1 MPLAFNVSKEDFLP
15 ALNSL
20 QSITG
25 KKGTMAVLSNI
36 LIKSQENFIELIA
49 TDLEVG
55 IKKNVAAEI
64 ISPGSITLPAK
75 ILYEIVRESGSDSIK
90 IEEKDKNWARI
101 KAGTA
106 SVYNLAGTSSEEFP
120 DFPEYN
126 EELLVSIPCELVK
139 ELIEKTIFSVAQER
153 ESNYTLTGILLEKE
167 KNDENKSFLRMV
179 SSDGHRLSIME
190 KELDAERDDIVIEKN
205 TLIPRKGVSEIK
217 KISEGQKN
225 FYIGSDK
232 KQLVVKT
239 NNSLMIV
246 RLMNGEFPDYRSIV
260 NVIEKNNLIEIERIG
275 FLESLKRTNLFT
287 EDTFNAIQLIV
298 EENKLILSSQNM
310 DYGNAKDEMDIKY
323 SGDNLELGFNCR
335 YFIDTLQV
343 MRSDTIKAYVNSD
356 QSPCLIEGGDDPG
369 FISIIM
375 PMKI

>member
-1 MPLAFNVSKEDFLP
+1 MPLSINVSKEDFLP

-25 KKGTMAVLSNI
+25 KKGTMAVLANV
-36 LIKSQENFIELIA
+36 LIQSQDNFIEIIA

-55 IKKNVAAEI
+55 IKKNVAAEVI
-64 ISPGSITLPAK
+64 NKGSITLPAK
-75 ILYEIVRESGSDSIK
+75 ILYEIVRESGSDSIN
-90 IEEKDKNWARI
+90 IEERDKNWARI
-101 KAGTA
+101 KAGT

-126 EELLVSIPCELVK
+126 EESLVILPCEIVK

-167 KNDENKSFLRMV
+167 KNEENKSFLRMV

-190 KELDAERDDIVIEKN
+190 KELDKESDDIIIEKN

-225 FYIGSDK
+225 FSIGSDK

-287 EDTFNAIQLIV
+287 EDTFNAIQLSV
-298 EENKLILSSQNM
+298 EANKLILSSQNM
-310 DYGNAKDEMDIKY
+310 DYGNAKDEMEIKY
-323 SGDNLELGFNCR
+323 GGEPLELGFNCR

-343 MRSDTIKAYVNSD
+343 MRSDMVKAYVNSD
-356 QSPCLIEGGDDPG
+356 QSPCLIEGDDDPG

>member
-1 MPLAFNVSKEDFLP
+1 MSLSINVSKEDFLP

-25 KKGTMAVLSNI
+25 KKGTMAVLANV
-36 LIKSQENFIELIA
+36 LIQTQDNFIEIIA

-55 IKKNVAAEI
+55 IKKSVAAEVL
-64 ISPGSITLPAK
+64 SPGSITLPAK
-75 ILYEIVRESGSDSIK
+75 ILYEIVREAGSESVN
-90 IEEKDKNWARI
+90 IEEREKNWARI
-101 KAGTA
+101 KTG
-106 SVYNLAGTSSEEFP
+106 SSIYNLAGTSSEEYP

-126 EELLVSIPCELVK
+126 EDSLINLPCELIR
-139 ELIEKTIFSVAQER
+139 ELIDKTIFSVAQER

-167 KNDENKSFLRMV
+167 KNEEGKSALRMV

-190 KELDAERDDIVIEKN
+190 KELDSESDEIVIEKN

-217 KISEGQKN
+217 KACEGQKN
-225 FYIGSDK
+225 FSIGSDK

-239 NNSLMIV
+239 KNSLMVV

-260 NVIEKNNLIEIERIG
+260 NVIEKDNSLEIERIP

-287 EDTFNAIQLIV
+287 EDTFNAIQLSV
-298 EENKLILSSQNM
+298 ADDKLVLSSQNM
-310 DYGNAKDEMDIKY
+310 DFGNAKDEIDIKY
-323 SGDNLELGFNCR
+323 SGTPLELGFNCR

-343 MRSDTIKAYVNSD
+343 MRSDMVKAYINSD
-356 QSPCLIEGGDDPG
+356 QSPCLLEGEDDKG

>member
-1 MPLAFNVSKEDFLP
+1 MTLSINVSKEDFLP

-25 KKGTMAVLSNI
+25 KKGTMAVLTNV
-36 LIKSQENFIELIA
+36 LIQTQENYIELIA

-55 IKKNVAAEI
+55 IKRNVAAEI
-64 ISPGSITLPAK
+64 ISPGALTLPAK
-75 ILYEIVRESGSDSIK
+75 ILFEIVRESGSDSIK

-101 KAGTA
+101 KAG
-106 SVYNLAGTSSEEFP
+106 SSMYNLAGTASEEYP
-120 DFPEYN
+120 DFPEYK
-126 EELLVSIPCELVK
+126 EDSLVSLPSELIR

-167 KNDENKSFLRMV
+167 KNEEEKSFLRMV

-190 KELDAERDDIVIEKN
+190 KDLDKEGSDITIEKN
-205 TLIPRKGVSEIK
+205 TIVPRKGVSEIK
-217 KISEGQKN
+217 KICEGQKN
-225 FYIGSDK
+225 ILLGADK
-232 KQLVVKT
+232 KQLIVKT
-239 NNSLMIV
+239 KNSLMIV

-260 NVIEKNNLIEIERIG
+260 NVIEKEKFIEIERSG

-287 EDTFNAIQLIV
+287 EDTFNAIQLSV
-298 EENKLILSSQNM
+298 DENKLVLSSQNM
-310 DYGNAKDEMDIKY
+310 DFGNAKDEVKINY
-323 SGDNLELGFNCR
+323 SGDPLDIGFNCR
-335 YFIDTLQV
+335 YFIDTLQA
-343 MRSDTIKAYVNSD
+343 MKSEMIKAYINSD
-356 QSPCLIEGGDDPG
+356 QSPCLIEGNEDPG

>member
-1 MPLAFNVSKEDFLP
+1 MPLTFKVSKEDFLP

-25 KKGTMAVLSNI
+25 KKGTMAVLANV
-36 LIKSQENFIELIA
+36 LIQSQDNFIELVA

-55 IKKNVAAEI
+55 IKKIVAAEVL
-64 ISPGSITLPAK
+64 SPGSLTLPAK
-75 ILYEIVRESGSDSIK
+75 ILFEIVRESGSDNIK

-101 KAGTA
+101 KAGT
-106 SVYNLAGTSSEEFP
+106 SIYNLAGTSSEEFP

-126 EELLVSIPCELVK
+126 EESLVLLPCELIK

-167 KNDENKSFLRMV
+167 TDEENKNFLRMV

-190 KELDAERDDIVIEKN
+190 KDLDKESEEIIIEKN

-217 KISEGQKN
+217 KISDGQKN
-225 FYIGSDK
+225 FAMGSDK

-239 NNSLMIV
+239 NNSLLIV

-287 EDTFNAIQLIV
+287 EDTFNAIQLSI
-298 EENKLILSSQNM
+298 EENRLILSSQNM
-310 DYGNAKDEMDIKY
+310 DYGNAKDEMEIKY
-323 SGDNLELGFNCR
+323 EGEPLDLGFNCR

-343 MRSDTIKAYVNSD
+343 MRSDTVKAYVNSD
-356 QSPCLIEGGDDPG
+356 QSPCLIEGEDDPG

>member
-1 MPLAFNVSKEDFLP
+1 MALSINVSKEDFLP

-25 KKGTMAVLSNI
+25 KKGTMAVLANV
-36 LIKSQENFIELIA
+36 LIQSQDNFVELIA

-55 IKKNVAAEI
+55 IKKNVAAEVMK
-64 ISPGSITLPAK
+64 PGSITLPAK
-75 ILYEIVRESGSDSIK
+75 ILFEIVRESGSDSIK
-90 IEEKDKNWARI
+90 LEERDKNWARI
-101 KAGTA
+101 KAGS

-120 DFPEYN
+120 DFPEYD
-126 EELLVSIPCELVK
+126 EETLVSLPCEVIK

-167 KNDENKSFLRMV
+167 ANEENKSFLRMV
-179 SSDGHRLSIME
+179 SSDGHRLSIMK
-190 KELDAERDDIVIEKN
+190 KELDKECDDISIEKN
-205 TLIPRKGVSEIK
+205 TLIPKKGVSEIK
-217 KISEGQKN
+217 KIIEGQKN
-225 FYIGSDK
+225 FSIGSDK
-232 KQLVVKT
+232 KQLVIKT
-239 NNSLMIV
+239 KNSLMIV

-260 NVIEKNNLIEIERIG
+260 NVIEKNNFIEIERIG

-287 EDTFNAIQLIV
+287 EDTFNAIQLSIDD
-298 EENKLILSSQNM
+298 NKLILSSHNM
-310 DYGNAKDEMDIKY
+310 DYGNAKDEMEIKY
-323 SGDNLELGFNCR
+323 TGEALELGFNCR

-343 MRSDTIKAYVNSD
+343 MRSDMIKAYVNSD
-356 QSPCLIEGGDDPG
+356 QSPCLIEGDDDPG

>member
-1 MPLAFNVSKEDFLP
+1 MTLSINVSKEDFLP

-25 KKGTMAVLSNI
+25 KKGTMAILANVLI
-36 LIKSQENFIELIA
+36 QTQENFIELIA

-64 ISPGSITLPAK
+64 VNPGSLTLPAK
-75 ILYEIVRESGSDSIK
+75 ILYEIVRESGSDTIK

-101 KAGTA
+101 KAGT
-106 SVYNLAGTSSEEFP
+106 SIYNLAGTSSEEYP
-120 DFPEYN
+120 SFPEYN
-126 EELLVSIPCELVK
+126 EESLISLPCELIK
-139 ELIEKTIFSVAQER
+139 ELIDKTIFSTAQER
-153 ESNYTLTGILLEKE
+153 ESNYTLTGILIEKE
-167 KNDENKSFLRMV
+167 KVEDKNLLRMV

-190 KELDAERDDIVIEKN
+190 KELDEESEAIVIEKN
-205 TLIPRKGVSEIK
+205 TIIPRKGVSEIK
-217 KISEGQKN
+217 KVCEGQKN
-225 FYIGSDK
+225 FSMGADK

-239 NNSLMIV
+239 KSSLMIV
-246 RLMNGEFPDYRSIV
+246 RLMNGEFPDYKSIV
-260 NVIEKNNLIEIERIG
+260 NVIEKNNVIEIDRSK

-287 EDTFNAIQLIV
+287 EDTFNAIQLSV
-298 EENKLILSSQNM
+298 SDNKLILSSQNM
-310 DYGNAKDEMDIKY
+310 DFGNAKDEMVINY
-323 SGDNLELGFNCR
+323 SGDDLDLGFNCR

-343 MRSDTIKAYVNSD
+343 MRSDTVKAYVNTD
-356 QSPCLIEGGDDPG
+356 QSPCFIEGDNDKG

>member
-1 MPLAFNVSKEDFLP
+1 MTLSINVSKEDFLP

-25 KKGTMAVLSNI
+25 KKGTMAILANVLI
-36 LIKSQENFIELIA
+36 QTQENFIELIA

-64 ISPGSITLPAK
+64 LSPGSLTLPAK
-75 ILYEIVRESGSDSIK
+75 ILYEIVRESGSENIK

-101 KAGTA
+101 KAG
-106 SVYNLAGTSSEEFP
+106 SSMYNLAGTSSEEYP
-120 DFPEYN
+120 KFPEYN
-126 EELLVSIPCELVK
+126 EESLVSLPCEIIK
-139 ELIEKTIFSVAQER
+139 ELIDKTIFSAAQER

-167 KNDENKSFLRMV
+167 KNEEGKSVLRMV

-190 KELDAERDDIVIEKN
+190 KELDKESDNIIIEKN

-217 KISEGQKN
+217 KVCEGQKN
-225 FYIGSDK
+225 FSMGADK
-232 KQLVVKT
+232 KQIIVKT
-239 NNSLMIV
+239 KNSLMIV
-246 RLMNGEFPDYRSIV
+246 RLMNGEFPDYTSIV
-260 NVIEKNNLIEIERIG
+260 NVIEKNNVIEIDRSK

-287 EDTFNAIQLIV
+287 EDTFNAIQLSV
-298 EENKLILSSQNM
+298 DDNKLTLSSQNM
-310 DYGNAKDEMDIKY
+310 DFGNAKDEMAINY
-323 SGDNLELGFNCR
+323 SGEPLDLGFNCR

-343 MRSDTIKAYVNSD
+343 MRSGTIKAYVNSD
-356 QSPCLIEGGDDPG
+356 QSPCLIEGENDQG
-369 FISIIM
+369 FVSIIM

>member
-1 MPLAFNVSKEDFLP
+1 MSLSINVSKEDFLP
-15 ALNSL
+15 ALSSL

-25 KKGTMAVLSNI
+25 KKGTMAVLANV
-36 LIKSQENFIELIA
+36 LIQTQDNFIEIIA

-55 IKKNVAAEI
+55 IKKSVAAEI
-64 ISPGSITLPAK
+64 ISPGSLTLPSK

-90 IEEKDKNWARI
+90 IEEKEKNWARI
-101 KAGTA
+101 KAGT
-106 SVYNLAGTSSEEFP
+106 SMYNLAGTSSEEYP

-126 EELLVSIPCELVK
+126 EESQVSLPCEIIR
-139 ELIEKTIFSVAQER
+139 ELIDKTIFSVAQER

-167 KNDENKSFLRMV
+167 KNEEGKSFLRMV

-190 KELDAERDDIVIEKN
+190 KDLDSESGEIVIEKN
-205 TLIPRKGVSEIK
+205 TLIPKKGVSEIK
-217 KISEGQKN
+217 KACEGQKN
-225 FYIGSDK
+225 FSISSDK
-232 KQLVVKT
+232 KQIVVKT
-239 NNSLMIV
+239 KNSLMIV

-260 NVIEKNNLIEIERIG
+260 NVIEKKSFIEIERLS

-287 EDTFNAIQLIV
+287 EDTFNAIQLSV
-298 EENKLILSSQNM
+298 DENKLVLSSQNM
-310 DYGNAKDEMDIKY
+310 DFGNAKDEMEIKY
-323 SGDNLELGFNCR
+323 TGEPLELGFNCR

-343 MRSDTIKAYVNSD
+343 MRSDSIKAYVNSD
-356 QSPCLIEGGDDPG
+356 QSPCLIEGDDDPG

>member
-1 MPLAFNVSKEDFLP
+1 MTLSINVSKEDFLP

-25 KKGTMAVLSNI
+25 KKGTMAILANVLI
-36 LIKSQENFIELIA
+36 QTQENFIELIA

-64 ISPGSITLPAK
+64 LSPGSLTLPAK
-75 ILYEIVRESGSDSIK
+75 ILYEIVRESGSESIK

-101 KAGTA
+101 KAG
-106 SVYNLAGTSSEEFP
+106 SSMYNLAGTSSEEYP
-120 DFPEYN
+120 KFPEYN
-126 EELLVSIPCELVK
+126 EESLVSLPCELIK
-139 ELIEKTIFSVAQER
+139 ELIDKTIFSAAQER

-167 KNDENKSFLRMV
+167 KTEEDKSFLKMV

-190 KELDAERDDIVIEKN
+190 KELDKESDTLIIEKN

-217 KISEGQKN
+217 KACEGQKN
-225 FYIGSDK
+225 FSLGADK
-232 KQLVVKT
+232 KQLVIKT
-239 NNSLMIV
+239 KNTLMIV
-246 RLMNGEFPDYRSIV
+246 RLMNGEFPDYNSIV
-260 NVIEKNNLIEIERIG
+260 NVIEKDNVIEIERSS
-275 FLESLKRTNLFT
+275 FLESLKRTNLFS
-287 EDTFNAIQLIV
+287 EDTFNAIQLSV
-298 EENKLILSSQNM
+298 EDNKLVLSSQNM
-310 DYGNAKDEMDIKY
+310 DFGNAKDEMIINY
-323 SGDNLELGFNCR
+323 SGEPLDLGFNCR

-343 MRSDTIKAYVNSD
+343 MRSDIIKAYVNSD
-356 QSPCLIEGGDDPG
+356 QSPCLIEGDADQG

>member
-1 MPLAFNVSKEDFLP
+1 MTLAINVSKEDFLP

-25 KKGTMAVLSNI
+25 KKGTMAILANI
-36 LIKSQENFIELIA
+36 LIQTQENFIELIS
-49 TDLEVG
+49 TDLEVV

-64 ISPGSITLPAK
+64 LSPGSLTLPAK
-75 ILYEIVRESGSDSIK
+75 ILYEIVRESGSENIK

-101 KAGTA
+101 KAG
-106 SVYNLAGTSSEEFP
+106 SSMYNLAGTSSEEYP
-120 DFPEYN
+120 KFPEYN
-126 EELLVSIPCELVK
+126 EESLISLPCEIIR
-139 ELIEKTIFSVAQER
+139 ELIDKTIFSAAQER

-167 KNDENKSFLRMV
+167 NKEEGTSFLKMV

-190 KELDAERDDIVIEKN
+190 KELDKESENISIEKN

-217 KISEGQKN
+217 KVCEGQKN
-225 FYIGSDK
+225 FSLGADK
-232 KQLVVKT
+232 KQLVIQTK
-239 NNSLMIV
+239 NSLMIV
-246 RLMNGEFPDYRSIV
+246 RLMNGEFPDYKSIV
-260 NVIEKNNLIEIERIG
+260 NVIEKDNVIEIDRSK
-275 FLESLKRTNLFT
+275 FLESLKRTNLFS
-287 EDTFNAIQLIV
+287 EDTFNAIQLTV
-298 EENKLILSSQNM
+298 EDQKLILSSQNM
-310 DYGNAKDEMDIKY
+310 DFGNAKDEMSINY
-323 SGDNLELGFNCR
+323 TGDPLDLGFNCR

-356 QSPCLIEGGDDPG
+356 QSPCLIEGDNDQG

>member
-1 MPLAFNVSKEDFLP
+1 MTLAINVSKEDFLP

-25 KKGTMAVLSNI
+25 KKGTMAILANI
-36 LIKSQENFIELIA
+36 LIQTQENFIELIS
-49 TDLEVG
+49 TDLEVA

-64 ISPGSITLPAK
+64 LSPGSLTLPAK
-75 ILYEIVRESGSDSIK
+75 ILYEIVRESGSDNIK

-101 KAGTA
+101 KAG
-106 SVYNLAGTSSEEFP
+106 SSMYNLAGTSSEEYP
-120 DFPEYN
+120 KFPEYN
-126 EELLVSIPCELVK
+126 EESLISLPCEIIR
-139 ELIEKTIFSVAQER
+139 ELIDKTIFSAAQER

-167 KNDENKSFLRMV
+167 NKEEGTSFLKMV

-190 KELDAERDDIVIEKN
+190 KELDKESENISIEKN

-217 KISEGQKN
+217 KVCEGQKN
-225 FYIGSDK
+225 FSLGADK
-232 KQLVVKT
+232 KQLVIQTK
-239 NNSLMIV
+239 NSLMIV
-246 RLMNGEFPDYRSIV
+246 RLMNGEFPDYKSIV
-260 NVIEKNNLIEIERIG
+260 NVIEKDNVIEIDRSK
-275 FLESLKRTNLFT
+275 FLESLKRTNLFS
-287 EDTFNAIQLIV
+287 EDTFNAIQLTV
-298 EENKLILSSQNM
+298 EDQKLILSSQNM
-310 DYGNAKDEMDIKY
+310 DFGNAKDEMSINY
-323 SGDNLELGFNCR
+323 TGDPLDLGFNCR

-356 QSPCLIEGGDDPG
+356 QSPCLIEGDNDQG

>member
-1 MPLAFNVSKEDFLP
+1 MSLSINVSKEDFLP

-25 KKGTMAVLSNI
+25 KKGTMAVLANV
-36 LIKSQENFIELIA
+36 LIQTQDNFIELIA

-55 IKKNVAAEI
+55 IKKSVAAEI
-64 ISPGSITLPAK
+64 INPGSITLPAK
-75 ILYEIVRESGSDSIK
+75 ILYEIVKESGSDTIK

-101 KAGTA
+101 KAG
-106 SVYNLAGTSSEEFP
+106 SSMYNLAGTSSEEYP

-126 EELLVSIPCELVK
+126 EEKLVSLPCELIK
-139 ELIEKTIFSVAQER
+139 ELIDKTIISVAQER

-167 KNDENKSFLRMV
+167 KNEEGKSLLKMV

-190 KELDAERDDIVIEKN
+190 KDLDNETDGIVLEKN
-205 TLIPRKGVSEIK
+205 TLIPKKGVSEIK
-217 KISEGQKN
+217 KACEGQKN
-225 FYIGSDK
+225 FSMSSDK
-232 KQLVVKT
+232 KQIVVKT
-239 NNSLMIV
+239 KNSLMIV

-260 NVIEKNNLIEIERIG
+260 NVIEKKDFIEIERVG
-275 FLESLKRTNLFT
+275 FLEALKRTNLFT
-287 EDTFNAIQLIV
+287 EDTFNAIQLSV
-298 EENKLILSSQNM
+298 DENKLVLSSQNM
-310 DYGNAKDEMDIKY
+310 DFGNAKDEMEIKY
-323 SGDNLELGFNCR
+323 TGEPMELGFNCR

-356 QSPCLIEGGDDPG
+356 QSPCLIMGDDDQG
-369 FISIIM
+369 FVSIIM

>member
-1 MPLAFNVSKEDFLP
+1 MTLAINVSKEDFLP

-25 KKGTMAVLSNI
+25 KKGTMAILANI
-36 LIKSQENFIELIA
+36 LIQTQENFIELIS
-49 TDLEVG
+49 TDLEVA

-64 ISPGSITLPAK
+64 LSPGSLTLPAK
-75 ILYEIVRESGSDSIK
+75 ILYEIVRESGSENIK

-101 KAGTA
+101 KAG
-106 SVYNLAGTSSEEFP
+106 SSMYNLAGTSSEEYP
-120 DFPEYN
+120 KFPEYN
-126 EELLVSIPCELVK
+126 EESLISLPCEIIR
-139 ELIEKTIFSVAQER
+139 ELIDKTIFSAAQER

-167 KNDENKSFLRMV
+167 NKEEGTSFLKMV

-190 KELDAERDDIVIEKN
+190 KELDKESENISIEKN

-217 KISEGQKN
+217 KVCEGQKN
-225 FYIGSDK
+225 FSLGADK
-232 KQLVVKT
+232 KQLVIQTK
-239 NNSLMIV
+239 NSLMIV
-246 RLMNGEFPDYRSIV
+246 RLMNGEFPDYKSIV
-260 NVIEKNNLIEIERIG
+260 NVIEKDNVIEIDRSK
-275 FLESLKRTNLFT
+275 FLESLKRTNLFS
-287 EDTFNAIQLIV
+287 EDTFNAIQLTV
-298 EENKLILSSQNM
+298 EDQKLILSSQNM
-310 DYGNAKDEMDIKY
+310 DFGNAKDEMSINY
-323 SGDNLELGFNCR
+323 TGDPLDLGFNCR

-356 QSPCLIEGGDDPG
+356 QSPCLIEGDNDQG

>member
-1 MPLAFNVSKEDFLP
+1 MTLAINVSKEDFLP

-25 KKGTMAVLSNI
+25 KKGTMAILANI
-36 LIKSQENFIELIA
+36 LIQTQENFIELIS
-49 TDLEVG
+49 TDLEVA

-64 ISPGSITLPAK
+64 LSPGSLTLPAK
-75 ILYEIVRESGSDSIK
+75 ILYEIVRESGSENIK

-101 KAGTA
+101 KAG
-106 SVYNLAGTSSEEFP
+106 SSMYNLAGTSSEEYP
-120 DFPEYN
+120 KFPEYN
-126 EELLVSIPCELVK
+126 EESLISLPCEIIR
-139 ELIEKTIFSVAQER
+139 ELIDKTIFSAAQER

-167 KNDENKSFLRMV
+167 KTEEGTSFLKMV

-190 KELDAERDDIVIEKN
+190 KELDKESENISIEKN

-217 KISEGQKN
+217 KVCEGQKN
-225 FYIGSDK
+225 FSLGADK
-232 KQLVVKT
+232 KQLVIQTK
-239 NNSLMIV
+239 NSLMIV
-246 RLMNGEFPDYRSIV
+246 RLMNGEFPDYKSIV
-260 NVIEKNNLIEIERIG
+260 NVIEKDNVIEIDRSK
-275 FLESLKRTNLFT
+275 FLESLKRTNLFS
-287 EDTFNAIQLIV
+287 EDTFNAIQLTV
-298 EENKLILSSQNM
+298 EDQKLILSSQNM
-310 DYGNAKDEMDIKY
+310 DFGNAKDEMSINY
-323 SGDNLELGFNCR
+323 TGDPLDLGFNCR

-356 QSPCLIEGGDDPG
+356 QSPCLIEGDNDQG

>member
-1 MPLAFNVSKEDFLP
+1 MPLSINVSKEDFLP

-20 QSITG
+20 QSLTG
-25 KKGTMAVLSNI
+25 KKGTMAILANVLI
-36 LIKSQENFIELIA
+36 QTQENFIELIA

-55 IKKNVAAEI
+55 IKKSVAAEI

-75 ILYEIVRESGSDSIK
+75 ILFEIVKESGSESIN

-101 KAGTA
+101 KTGT
-106 SVYNLAGTSSEEFP
+106 SMYNLAGTSSEEYP

-126 EELLVSIPCELVK
+126 EEKLISLPCTLVK
-139 ELIEKTIFSVAQER
+139 ELIEKTVFSVAQER

-167 KNDENKSFLRMV
+167 KNKEKKSFLRMV

-190 KELDAERDDIVIEKN
+190 KDLDKESDEIIIEKN

-217 KISEGQKN
+217 KACDGQKN
-225 FYIGSDK
+225 FSLGSDK

-239 NNSLMIV
+239 KNSLMIV

-260 NVIEKNNLIEIERIG
+260 NGIEKKNFIEIERIG
-275 FLESLKRTNLFT
+275 FLEALKRTNLFT
-287 EDTFNAIQLIV
+287 EETFNAIQLSV
-298 EENKLILSSQNM
+298 SENKLVLSSQNM
-310 DYGNAKDEMDIKY
+310 DFGNAKDEMEINYK
-323 SGDNLELGFNCR
+323 GDPLELGFNCR

-343 MRSDTIKAYVNSD
+343 MRSDTVKAYVNSD
-356 QSPCLIEGGDDPG
+356 QSPCLIVGEQDQG
-369 FISIIM
+369 FVSIIM

>member
-1 MPLAFNVSKEDFLP
+1 MTLSINVSKEDFLP

-25 KKGTMAVLSNI
+25 KKGTMAILANI
-36 LIKSQENFIELIA
+36 LIQTQDNFIELIA

-64 ISPGSITLPAK
+64 VSPGSLTLPAK
-75 ILYEIVRESGSDSIK
+75 ILYEIVRESGSDTIK

-101 KAGTA
+101 KAGT
-106 SVYNLAGTSSEEFP
+106 SIYNLAGTSSEEYP
-120 DFPEYN
+120 SFPEYN
-126 EELLVSIPCELVK
+126 EESLISLPCELIK
-139 ELIEKTIFSVAQER
+139 ELIDKTIFSTAQER
-153 ESNYTLTGILLEKE
+153 ESNYTLTGILIEKE
-167 KNDENKSFLRMV
+167 KDENKSLLRMV

-190 KELDAERDDIVIEKN
+190 KELDKESEAIVIEKN
-205 TLIPRKGVSEIK
+205 TIIPRKGVSEIK
-217 KISEGQKN
+217 KVCEGQKN
-225 FYIGSDK
+225 FSLGADK

-239 NNSLMIV
+239 KNSLMIV
-246 RLMNGEFPDYRSIV
+246 RLMNGEFPDYKSIV
-260 NVIEKNNLIEIERIG
+260 NVIEKNNVIEIDRSK

-287 EDTFNAIQLIV
+287 EDTFNAIQLSV
-298 EENKLILSSQNM
+298 ADNKLILSSQNM
-310 DYGNAKDEMDIKY
+310 DFGNAKDEMAINY
-323 SGDNLELGFNCR
+323 SGDALDLGFNCR

-356 QSPCLIEGGDDPG
+356 QSPCFIEGDNDKG
-369 FISIIM
+369 FVSIIM